1 MKDIHVVYKKMT
13 RNGPKTVILK
23 STTNFYGTDVMYL
36 NSISAFLSIV
46 KFKQQHFNLASPLK
60 LNWHEFMWW
69 PYFVVTDL
77 TEIYMIFKDQI
88 ILAPGRWILAGF
100 WVPHE
105 IENCSFQNLLVF
117 GFPETSQN
125 LISCRQFLFSLF
137 HGEGPRGK
145 FQNPYQGYPL
155 LLF

>member
-1 MKDIHVVYKKMT
+1 MSFSVFCW
-13 RNGPKTVILK
+13 TV
-23 STTNFYGTDVMYL
+23 
-36 NSISAFLSIV
+36 ISAFLSIV

-105 IENCSFQNLLVF
+105 IENCNFQNLVVF
-117 GFPETSQN
+117 PFPETSQN
-125 LISCRQFLFSLF
+125 LIPFIQLLFSLF
-137 HGEGPRGK
+137 QRGDSLEKSENPRNLPKYGPQFGAEMIWSFR
-145 FQNPYQGYPL
+145 
-155 LLF
+155 LFIRNYII